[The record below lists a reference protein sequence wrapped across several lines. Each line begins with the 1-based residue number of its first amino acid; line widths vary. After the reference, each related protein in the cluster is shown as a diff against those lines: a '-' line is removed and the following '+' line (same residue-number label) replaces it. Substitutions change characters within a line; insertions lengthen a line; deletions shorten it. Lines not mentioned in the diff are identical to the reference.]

1 MNARLIREHP
11 LAAFFVLAYAL
22 AWLAR
27 LPLVL
32 GRDGLALLDVS
43 VPIEAIL
50 PGTFAPALA
59 ALLVRRIAEGGW
71 SLGRI
76 ATGWRAAMIGFA
88 AAAALLI
95 LAFPALPAIVG
106 VRGRAFDLNWFALG
120 GYGTALW
127 IALTSARPLGEEP
140 GWRGF
145 AQPRLQERFGTVR
158 ALLILGVLW
167 TFWHLPLFSVRI
179 WAHTLPRLPDA
190 GDGRDVADRLRLQL
204 VTRQRPRRHR
214 AAWCDECLER
224 GVRTPHRGR
233 NARCAAARRVAR
245 RARLRRRCDIRRR
258 RHSRADRRA
267 RERGANDSALAR
279 QQDRL

>member
-22 AWLAR
+22 AWLAW

-59 ALLVRRIAEGGW
+59 ALLVRRIAEGRW
-71 SLGRI
+71 SLGHI
-76 ATGWRAAMIGFA
+76 ATGWRAAIIGFA

-127 IALTSARPLGEEP
+127 IALTSAGPLGEEP

-145 AQPRLQERFGTVR
+145 AQPRLQERFGTAR

-179 WAHTLPRLPDA
+179 WPHIPFPAYLT
-190 GDGRDVADRLRLQL
+190 L
-204 VTRQRPRRHR
+204 VT
-214 AAWCDECLER
+214 AATFLIGFGFNLSR
-224 GVRTPHRGR
+224 GNVLVAIGLHGVMNASSAVFGHLIGGATLDAPLPGAWLVALAYAVVATFLVVATRGR
-233 NARCAAARRVAR
+233 
-245 RARLRRRCDIRRR
+245 IG
-258 RHSRADRRA
+258 A
-267 RERGANDSALAR
+267 RENAERTIPH
-279 QQDRL
+279 